1 LPLRQRRDTPDWG
14 RWSVKE
20 GVTYAHAP
28 EHALLRALAL
38 RVHFRPLN
46 GEEWVGAFFLELR
59 HPEF

>member
-1 LPLRQRRDTPDWG
+1 M
-14 RWSVKE
+14 KE

-28 EHALLRALAL
+28 ERALLRALAL